1 MEKEKELDSMSKE
14 EIQKVIDN
22 YSNISMLFV
31 NSLVE
36 DDKFPDDEE
45 AKAQLQQ
52 ILLNQML
59 KDK

>member
-1 MEKEKELDSMSKE
+1 MKKEKDLDSMSKE

-31 NSLVE
+31 NSLV
-36 DDKFPDDEE
+36 DDGKIPDDEE
-45 AKAQLQQ
+45 AKSYLQQ